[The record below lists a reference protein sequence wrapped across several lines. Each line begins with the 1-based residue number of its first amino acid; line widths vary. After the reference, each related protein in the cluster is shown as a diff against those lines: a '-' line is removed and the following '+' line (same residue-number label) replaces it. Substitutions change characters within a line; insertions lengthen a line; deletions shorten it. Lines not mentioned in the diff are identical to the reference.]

1 MNWSDTI
8 KRKQAKKLQNRLIE
22 AIGVSLRPPTK
33 LTVSQW
39 ADRYR
44 QLSSESSAEAGRWS
58 TSRAEYQRGMMDA
71 VSDPR
76 LETVVLMTAAQV
88 GKTELINNVVGFHIH
103 QDPAPMLVVQPTLE
117 MAQTW
122 SKDRLAPAIRDTP
135 VLAAKIKDPRSRD
148 SGNTTLHKV
157 FAGGHVTACGANSPS
172 SLASRPCRLILCDEV
187 DRYPPSAGT
196 EGDPVSL
203 AKKRSTTFWNRKI
216 ILVSTPTEKSHSR
229 IEQAYMESDQRKYF
243 VSCPDCKEDQ
253 VLRWANVRWDEGKP
267 ATAEYMCDHCG
278 SCWTDAAR
286 FRAIRY
292 GKWKATADG
301 DGKTAGFHLSGLY
314 SPWTPLEEAVRDFLA
329 SKRDPMRL
337 KTWVNTFLGETW
349 EDQGEQVDEH
359 DLMERAEDWGG
370 ELPEDVLL
378 LTAGV
383 DVQDDR
389 LEVEIVGWG
398 RGEESW
404 SIDYRTLYGDPSTAD
419 LWMQLDDVLQTKHV
433 HPIHG
438 EMILRSTCVDSG
450 GHYTQQ
456 VYNYCRGRAGKR
468 VFAVKGIG
476 GEGKPIAG
484 KPTKNNIGKINLF
497 PVGTDTAKEL
507 IYSRLKIQSPGEG
520 YCHFPTNR
528 SPEYYMM
535 LTAEK
540 KVTKYFKGRPRRE
553 WVKLRTRNE
562 ALDCRVYATAAL
574 ALMGLNL
581 EAVYIQAQNRVL
593 LPSSSASP
601 RRPTLPTR
609 NSFVHGY
616 K

>member
-1 MNWSDTI
+1 
-8 KRKQAKKLQNRLIE
+8 
-22 AIGVSLRPPTK
+22 
-33 LTVSQW
+33 
-39 ADRYR
+39 
-44 QLSSESSAEAGRWS
+44 
-58 TSRAEYQRGMMDA
+58 
-71 VSDPR
+71 
-76 LETVVLMTAAQV
+76 
-88 GKTELINNVVGFHIH
+88 
-103 QDPAPMLVVQPTLE
+103 
-117 MAQTW
+117 
-122 SKDRLAPAIRDTP
+122 
-135 VLAAKIKDPRSRD
+135 
-148 SGNTTLHKV
+148 
-157 FAGGHVTACGANSPS
+157 
-172 SLASRPCRLILCDEV
+172 
-187 DRYPPSAGT
+187 
-196 EGDPVSL
+196 
-203 AKKRSTTFWNRKI
+203 
-216 ILVSTPTEKSHSR
+216 
-229 IEQAYMESDQRKYF
+229 
-243 VSCPDCKEDQ
+243 
-253 VLRWANVRWDEGKP
+253 
-267 ATAEYMCDHCG
+267 
-278 SCWTDAAR
+278 
-286 FRAIRY
+286 
-292 GKWKATADG
+292 
-301 DGKTAGFHLSGLY
+301 
-314 SPWTPLEEAVRDFLA
+314 
-329 SKRDPMRL
+329 MRL

>member
-8 KRKQAKKLQNRLIE
+8 KRKQAKKLQNRLTE

-187 DRYPPSAGT
+187 DRYPLSAGT

-520 YCHFPTNR
+520 YCHFPANR